1 MIKIFRCECRRLLC
15 NKFFI
20 GLLAV
25 LLFYAGQVFYAVA
38 LPRRGP
44 YGPFFRPGASGP
56 TWGGCCPL
64 WVGALFFL
72 TFFTSARERRAAVLT
87 AATPADPGGTP
98 WPAALPPWWGVALL
112 CLAALALAA
121 LLYARLFGWTDW
133 GSLALPALVI
143 LAPPSGVRPGQR
155 LAAGPPAALAAL
167 CVDAPPLCPG
177 GPASAGGP
185 GAVERRP
192 VHVLSPDSGDA
203 GPGFLPPGGGLGRQ
217 GLLLAAGVLLLLVAG
232 KGKKVYNQ

>member
-38 LPRRGP
+38 LPGVAHTA
-44 YGPFFRPGASGP
+44 PFSPWSFGAYLGRLL
-56 TWGGCCPL
+56 PL
-64 WVGALFFL
+64 VWV
-72 TFFTSARERRAAVLT
+72 VLT
-87 AATPADPGGTP
+87 AATPADPRRYALARCA
-98 WPAALPPWWGVALL
+98 AALVGVALL
-112 CLAALALAA
+112 CLEALALAA

-143 LAPPSGVRPGQR
+143 LAPPLVFALGSGWLLGRLRPW
-155 LAAGPPAALAAL
+155 LLYVWMLLPFALAAL
-167 CVDAPPLCPG
+167 PLPEALG
-177 GPASAGGP
+177 
-185 GAVERRP
+185 
-192 VHVLSPDSGDA
+192 LWN
-203 GPGFLPPGGGLGRQ
+203 GGLCTSYPLTLGMLDPAFSLPAAAWAVQ

>member
-38 LPRRGP
+38 LPGVAHTA
-44 YGPFFRPGASGP
+44 PFSPWSFGAYLGRLL
-56 TWGGCCPL
+56 PL
-64 WVGALFFL
+64 VWVGALFFL

-87 AATPADPGGTP
+87 AATPADPRRYALASLRCRPGGGGS
-98 WPAALPPWWGVALL
+98 ALPGGAGPG
-112 CLAALALAA
+112 
-121 LLYARLFGWTDW
+121 R
-133 GSLALPALVI
+133 PALCPPVR
-143 LAPPSGVRPGQR
+143 LDGLGLPGPARPGDPGAPSGVRPGQR

-167 CVDAPPLCPG
+167 CVDAPPL
-177 GPASAGGP
+177 ALA
-185 GAVERRP
+185 A
-192 VHVLSPDSGDA
+192 
-203 GPGFLPPGGGLGRQ
+203 LPLPEALGLWNGGLCTSYPLTLGMLDPAFSLPAAAWAVQ